1 MLLHLQTVVVMKS
14 SANDLCEESEK
25 GENNTTVHVKKMEIN
40 MNQQDEKVVLCA
52 SSKYEEKYYLNP
64 AFDGLP
70 DSIKDELQ
78 AMCVLFTEDIGGI
91 LTLEFDEDANLNLV
105 TMSAEGDL
113 LYDEIGCV
121 LKIKQI
127 QSERRELMESLE
139 LYYRVFFLGETL
151 EDK

>member
-1 MLLHLQTVVVMKS
+1 ME
-14 SANDLCEESEK
+14 DK
-25 GENNTTVHVKKMEIN
+25 GNSVI
-40 MNQQDEKVVLCA
+40 LCA

-91 LTLEFDEDANLNLV
+91 LTMEFDEEANLNLV
-105 TMSAEGDL
+105 TMSSEDDI
-113 LYDEIGCV
+113 LYDEIGSV

-127 QSERRELMESLE
+127 RNERRELMESLE
-139 LYYRVFFLGETL
+139 LYYRVFFLGEALTDI
-151 EDK
+151 E